1 MRLMSR
7 MGQMGRMGQIFLKK
21 IVSFI
26 RPIRLIGPIRPMTF
40 TPPSS
45 FKAFLSVAVIDA
57 GLIHLLPYAALSQKL
72 LLHDLDIAS

>member
-1 MRLMSR
+1 MADETYEPN
-7 MGQMGRMGQIFLKK
+7 GADGPNGANIFKK

-72 LLHDLDIAS
+72 LLRDL

>member
-1 MRLMSR
+1 MSQ
-7 MGQMGRMGQIFLKK
+7 MGQMGQMGQIFFQK

-45 FKAFLSVAVIDA
+45 FKAFLPVAVIDA
-57 GLIHLLPYAALSQKL
+57 GLIHLLPHAALSQKL
-72 LLHDLDIAS
+72 LLHDLDIAA